1 MNKLNLVLIFIVVLF
16 ACNSQ
21 TNNQLVDVIKVAVN
35 KDSSSLLISGF
46 DPFILKELAVDSL
59 SEEDW
64 QQNLSVYPQVEEDLQ
79 DLQKPIPGKYKLIN
93 NVIIFEPLQRFRKG
107 KNYVVEL
114 YLQNPNTDVV
124 QQLNPQNSP
133 FKNHYIKKVISF

>member
-1 MNKLNLVLIFIVVLF
+1 MNKLVLIFIVVLF

-46 DPFILKELAVDSL
+46 DPFILKELAADSL

-64 QQNLSVYPQVEEDLQ
+64 QQNLSVYQQVEEDLQ
-79 DLQKPIPGKYKLIN
+79 DLQKPLQGKYRVN
-93 NVIIFEPLQRFRKG
+93 NGVIIFEPLRPFQKG

-124 QQLNPQNSP
+124 QQLKPQNSP
-133 FKNHYIKKVISF
+133 FKNQYIKKVISF